1 MWHKSLPAVHVL
13 TNLDGN
19 QSLSWFGYVSRHID
33 VCTRGILEIEKWKMS
48 IQIAYIHIIL

>member
-19 QSLSWFGYVSRHID
+19 QSLSGFGYVSRNID
-33 VCTRGILEIEKWKMS
+33 VCTWGILEIEKWKMS